1 MLVENF
7 SCRAR
12 DKSFYCPTFAG
23 VKKLIRHIESLL
35 IRNDYVIIPGLGGFV
50 LQEQPAQITPE
61 GIVPPRHRVGFNARM
76 DNNDGMLATEVLRA
90 EGIPYRA
97 AIALIRD
104 EVAEAQKA
112 LQAGDDV
119 PIGRLGTLRLNQERQ
134 ITYTP
139 ADRLP
144 VFPADFGLGVLH
156 IARPCPKQAPKA
168 VVIPLPSRRSVFRY
182 AASILVLLAVLLCA
196 PRMGDS
202 NPHDMAGI
210 GNPLE
215 LFSPTEAVVT
225 AQPPVQ
231 TPQPPATASPA
242 KRYHIIVSCLAN
254 RTSADRYCELLQ
266 AKHYDNARVL
276 PSVRTNRIAIE
287 SFADRAIAVL
297 YLNELRTDNP
307 EFADAWL
314 YIE

>member
-23 VKKLIRHIESLL
+23 VEKLIRHIESLL

-76 DNNDGMLATEVLRA
+76 DNNDGMLATEVLRT

-202 NPHDMAGI
+202 NPHDMAG
-210 GNPLE
+210 NRSRCDRTTSRPN
-215 LFSPTEAVVT
+215 
-225 AQPPVQ
+225 
-231 TPQPPATASPA
+231 PATA
-242 KRYHIIVSCLAN
+242 RN
-254 RTSADRYCELLQ
+254 RLPRQ
-266 AKHYDNARVL
+266 ALPHHRVVPGQQDFGRPVLRTATGQALRQCPGIAIRAHQPHRHRVVCRPGHRRAL
-276 PSVRTNRIAIE
+276 PERIADGQPGIC
-287 SFADRAIAVL
+287 RRMAVH
-297 YLNELRTDNP
+297 R
-307 EFADAWL
+307 
-314 YIE
+314 IRRK